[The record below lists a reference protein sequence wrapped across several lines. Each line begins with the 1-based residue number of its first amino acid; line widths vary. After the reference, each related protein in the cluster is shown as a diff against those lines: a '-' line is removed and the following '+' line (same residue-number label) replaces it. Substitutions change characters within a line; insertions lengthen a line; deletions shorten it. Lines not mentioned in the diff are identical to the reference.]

1 MKYKIYFKIS
11 TLLLFLL
18 SNNLY
23 AKDIDVKYNI
33 DEILNCEFQK
43 LLAKNPKSNF
53 ETFLPGEVDNNNI
66 ENLKI
71 TANIPSELTVEGL
84 SKFLNNFKNYEVK
97 VVNKDIILFKAFN
110 EDRNY
115 SESSIIDRKTG
126 ELVHEITK
134 NIKTDNVEKE
144 ISFYNCSKAKVNI

>member
-1 MKYKIYFKIS
+1 MRSILFIIFLIISSIYS
-11 TLLLFLL
+11 A
-18 SNNLY
+18 N
-23 AKDIDVKYNI
+23 AKDIDVKFDVN
-33 DEILNCEFQK
+33 EVLNCEFQK

-110 EDRNY
+110 EERNY

>member
-1 MKYKIYFKIS
+1 MRSILFII
-11 TLLLFLL
+11 LLLIN
-18 SNNLY
+18 SIYSAN
-23 AKDIDVKYNI
+23 AKDIDVKFEVN
-33 DEILNCEFQK
+33 EILNCEFQK

-71 TANIPSELTVEGL
+71 TANTPSELTVGGL

-110 EDRNY
+110 EERNY

>member
-1 MKYKIYFKIS
+1 MRLILFII
-11 TLLLFLL
+11 LLLTNSIYLA
-18 SNNLY
+18 Y
-23 AKDIDVKYNI
+23 AKDIDVKFDVN
-33 DEILNCEFQK
+33 EVLNCEFQK

-110 EDRNY
+110 EERNY

-134 NIKTDNVEKE
+134 NIKTDNVEKK

>member
-1 MKYKIYFKIS
+1 MRSIIFII
-11 TLLLFLL
+11 LLLI
-18 SNNLY
+18 SSINSAN
-23 AKDIDVKYNI
+23 AKDIDVKFDVN
-33 DEILNCEFQK
+33 EVLNCEFQK

-110 EDRNY
+110 EERNY

-134 NIKTDNVEKE
+134 NIKTDNVEKK
-144 ISFYNCSKAKVNI
+144 ISFYKCSKAKVNI

>member
-1 MKYKIYFKIS
+1 MRSITFII
-11 TLLLFLL
+11 LLLI
-18 SNNLY
+18 SSIYSAN
-23 AKDIDVKYNI
+23 AKDIDVKFDVN
-33 DEILNCEFQK
+33 EVLNCEFQK

-134 NIKTDNVEKE
+134 NIKTDNVEKK
-144 ISFYNCSKAKVNI
+144 ISFYNCSKSKVNI

>member
-1 MKYKIYFKIS
+1 MRSIIFII
-11 TLLLFLL
+11 LLLI
-18 SNNLY
+18 SSIYSAN
-23 AKDIDVKYNI
+23 AKDIDVKFDVN
-33 DEILNCEFQK
+33 EVLNCEFQK

-53 ETFLPGEVDNNNI
+53 ETFVPGEVDNNNI

-84 SKFLNNFKNYEVK
+84 SMFLNNFKNYEVK

-134 NIKTDNVEKE
+134 NIKTDNVEKK

>member
-1 MKYKIYFKIS
+1 MRSILFII
-11 TLLLFLL
+11 LLLIN
-18 SNNLY
+18 SIYSAN
-23 AKDIDVKYNI
+23 AKDIDVKFDVN
-33 DEILNCEFQK
+33 EVLNCEFQK

-53 ETFLPGEVDNNNI
+53 ETFMPGEVDNNNI

-134 NIKTDNVEKE
+134 NIKTDNVEKK
-144 ISFYNCSKAKVNI
+144 ISFYNCSKAKINI

>member
-1 MKYKIYFKIS
+1 MRSILFIIFLIISSIYS
-11 TLLLFLL
+11 A
-18 SNNLY
+18 N
-23 AKDIDVKYNI
+23 AKDIDVKFDVN
-33 DEILNCEFQK
+33 EVLNCEFQK

-110 EDRNY
+110 EERNY

-134 NIKTDNVEKE
+134 NIKTDNVEKK

>member
-1 MKYKIYFKIS
+1 
-11 TLLLFLL
+11 
-18 SNNLY
+18 
-23 AKDIDVKYNI
+23 
-33 DEILNCEFQK
+33 
-43 LLAKNPKSNF
+43 
-53 ETFLPGEVDNNNI
+53 LPGEVDNNNI

-134 NIKTDNVEKE
+134 NIKTDNVEKK

>member
-1 MKYKIYFKIS
+1 MRSILFII
-11 TLLLFLL
+11 LLLIN
-18 SNNLY
+18 SIYSAN
-23 AKDIDVKYNI
+23 AKDIDVKFDVN
-33 DEILNCEFQK
+33 EVLNCEFQK

-110 EDRNY
+110 EERNY

>member
-1 MKYKIYFKIS
+1 MRLILFII
-11 TLLLFLL
+11 LLLTN
-18 SNNLY
+18 SIYSAY
-23 AKDIDVKYNI
+23 AKDIDVKFDVN
-33 DEILNCEFQK
+33 EVLNCEFQK

-71 TANIPSELTVEGL
+71 KANIPSELTVEGL

-110 EDRNY
+110 EERNY

>member
-1 MKYKIYFKIS
+1 MRSILFII
-11 TLLLFLL
+11 LLLIN
-18 SNNLY
+18 SIYSAN
-23 AKDIDVKYNI
+23 AKDIDVKFEVN
-33 DEILNCEFQK
+33 EVLNCEFQK

-84 SKFLNNFKNYEVK
+84 SKFLNNFNNYEVK

-134 NIKTDNVEKE
+134 NIKTDNVEKK

>member
-1 MKYKIYFKIS
+1 MRSILFIIIILINLIYS
-11 TLLLFLL
+11 A
-18 SNNLY
+18 N
-23 AKDIDVKYNI
+23 AKDIDVKFEVN
-33 DEILNCEFQK
+33 EVLNCEFQK

-71 TANIPSELTVEGL
+71 TANIPSELTVECL

-110 EDRNY
+110 EERNY

>member
-1 MKYKIYFKIS
+1 MRSIIFII
-11 TLLLFLL
+11 LLLI
-18 SNNLY
+18 SSIYSAN
-23 AKDIDVKYNI
+23 AKDIDVKFDVN
-33 DEILNCEFQK
+33 EVLNCEFQK

-134 NIKTDNVEKE
+134 NIKTDNVEKK

>member
-1 MKYKIYFKIS
+1 MRSIIFII
-11 TLLLFLL
+11 LLLI
-18 SNNLY
+18 SSIYSAN
-23 AKDIDVKYNI
+23 AKDIDVKFEVN
-33 DEILNCEFQK
+33 EVLNCEFQK

-53 ETFLPGEVDNNNI
+53 ETYLPGEVDNDNI

-134 NIKTDNVEKE
+134 NIQTDNVEKK

>member
-1 MKYKIYFKIS
+1 MRSILFII
-11 TLLLFLL
+11 LLLIN
-18 SNNLY
+18 SIYSAN
-23 AKDIDVKYNI
+23 AKDIDVKFEVN
-33 DEILNCEFQK
+33 EILNCEFQK

-134 NIKTDNVEKE
+134 NIKTDNVEKK

>member
-1 MKYKIYFKIS
+1 MRSILFII
-11 TLLLFLL
+11 LLLIN
-18 SNNLY
+18 SIYSAN
-23 AKDIDVKYNI
+23 AKDIDVKFDVN
-33 DEILNCEFQK
+33 EVLNCEFQK

-144 ISFYNCSKAKVNI
+144 ISFYKCSKAKVNI

>member
-1 MKYKIYFKIS
+1 MRLILFII
-11 TLLLFLL
+11 LLLTNSIYLA
-18 SNNLY
+18 Y
-23 AKDIDVKYNI
+23 AKDIDVKFDVN
-33 DEILNCEFQK
+33 EVLNCEFQK
-43 LLAKNPKSNF
+43 LLAKNPQSNF
-53 ETFLPGEVDNNNI
+53 ETFLPGEVENNNI

-71 TANIPSELTVEGL
+71 KANIPSELTVEGL

-134 NIKTDNVEKE
+134 NIKTDNVEKK

>member
-1 MKYKIYFKIS
+1 MRSILFII
-11 TLLLFLL
+11 LLLI
-18 SNNLY
+18 SSIYSAN
-23 AKDIDVKYNI
+23 AKDIDVKFDVN
-33 DEILNCEFQK
+33 EVLNCEFQK

-134 NIKTDNVEKE
+134 NIKTDNVEKK

>member
-1 MKYKIYFKIS
+1 MRSILFIIIILINLIYS
-11 TLLLFLL
+11 A
-18 SNNLY
+18 N
-23 AKDIDVKYNI
+23 AKDIDVKFEVN
-33 DEILNCEFQK
+33 EVLNCEFQK

-110 EDRNY
+110 EERNY

>member
-1 MKYKIYFKIS
+1 MRSIIFII
-11 TLLLFLL
+11 LLLI
-18 SNNLY
+18 SSLY
-23 AKDIDVKYNI
+23 SANAKDIDVKFDVN
-33 DEILNCEFQK
+33 EVLNCEFQK